1 MQPIPEVGFN
11 LPQRIIKNIFYN
23 RNEKIFI
30 SHDAYLKRNAEI
42 RSIIQQ
48 SAAQCRVK
56 VLDPSLLL
64 CKGKECI
71 SEYQGRPIY
80 RDSDHLS
87 EHGNKLLIPMFKE
100 AFNP

>member
-1 MQPIPEVGFN
+1 
-11 LPQRIIKNIFYN
+11 
-23 RNEKIFI
+23 
-30 SHDAYLKRNAEI
+30 
-42 RSIIQQ
+42 
-48 SAAQCRVK
+48 VK
-56 VLDPSLLL
+56 VLDPSLIL